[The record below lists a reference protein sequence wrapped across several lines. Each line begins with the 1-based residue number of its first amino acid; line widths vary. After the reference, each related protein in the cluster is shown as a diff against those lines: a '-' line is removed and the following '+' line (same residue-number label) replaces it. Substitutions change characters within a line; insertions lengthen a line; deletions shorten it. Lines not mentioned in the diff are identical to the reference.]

1 MRGIR
6 NLSLVCCMGL
16 TGCVVADMDST
27 NYTSFPYIQTF
38 QKPETMGHTN
48 VQKRRN
54 DLYECGV
61 NKKLSLNS
69 WDEKFRRNALQPGE
83 TIDQLITRTNKV
95 EHCMKSKGYVL
106 LDFGECGPLKK
117 PSGLCN

>member
-69 WDEKFRRNALQPGE
+69 WDEKFRRNA
-83 TIDQLITRTNKV
+83 
-95 EHCMKSKGYVL
+95 
-106 LDFGECGPLKK
+106 
-117 PSGLCN
+117 

>member
-95 EHCMKSKGYVL
+95 EDCMKSKEYVL